1 MAPADGAKP
10 AGQASLPGR
19 NSLRW
24 SSGGESGDIEDRRD
38 ESGGGGGFRFGG
50 MHIGIG
56 GAIILLIL
64 SFVFKTNLFTVL
76 NGGTG
81 EPGTAAVRQPSP
93 ARDAAEKPLV
103 EFVSFALDDTQKTW
117 TQILPEQT
125 GKSYRHTKLMLFR
138 DDTQS
143 GCGGDDRPPGLSIVP
158 KMKRCTSI
166 WAFSMSSVAGSGRRA
181 SLRRLTF

>member
-76 NGGTG
+76 SGGG
-81 EPGTAAVRQPSP
+81 AASGPAEVRQPDP
-93 ARDAAEKPLV
+93 ARNASERPLV
-103 EFVSFALDDTQKTW
+103 AFVSFAL
-117 TQILPEQT
+117 
-125 GKSYRHTKLMLFR
+125 
-138 DDTQS
+138 
-143 GCGGDDRPPGLSIVP
+143 
-158 KMKRCTSI
+158 
-166 WAFSMSSVAGSGRRA
+166 
-181 SLRRLTF
+181 